1 MSKIKEM
8 YYILR
13 LYRLHS
19 KYYVKLAYF
28 WFFSFIILCY
38 SRYIVINHIVPAKI
52 VGLILALLV
61 LIIIPLCN
69 IYYIIR
75 CVISI
80 GKKLY
85 YETYTNK
92 NLWISDLIYI
102 LTLLYVL
109 IINYF
114 PNLKLLWNYNTY
126 KCLIS
131 SK

>member
-1 MSKIKEM
+1 MSTIKEM

-28 WFFSFIILCY
+28 WLFSFIVLCY

-61 LIIIPLCN
+61 LIVIPLGN

-75 CVISI
+75 CAISI

-85 YETYTNK
+85 NETYTNK

-109 IINYF
+109 TINYF
-114 PNLKLLWNYNTY
+114 PILKL
-126 KCLIS
+126 I
-131 SK
+131 